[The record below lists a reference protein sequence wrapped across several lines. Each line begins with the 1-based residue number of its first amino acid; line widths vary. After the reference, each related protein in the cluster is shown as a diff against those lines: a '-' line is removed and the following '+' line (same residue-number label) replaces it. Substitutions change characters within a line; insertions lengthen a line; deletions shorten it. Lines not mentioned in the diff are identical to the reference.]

1 MTDDI
6 KDFVKDASTLTKPGS
21 VPEVCITAITR
32 LICDI
37 DNSKIVD
44 V

>member
-1 MTDDI
+1 MTDDM
-6 KDFVKDASTLTKPGS
+6 KDFVKDASTLTK
-21 VPEVCITAITR
+21 PEVCITAITR